1 MRRGEEGA
9 SERARESEWT
19 VTTSSLLP
27 STSAYVVRFVQF
39 HCIVLFPRLVL
50 PVYLRAHTH
59 TPHTHTRA
67 RERVFTRISYIV
79 RSPLFSG
86 PATASTTRICA
97 HTHIV
102 GAGVFC
108 GAAVATNVRRW
119 CVRIILIHARIFY
132 KSGMARKTTHV

>member
-1 MRRGEEGA
+1 MRR
-9 SERARESEWT
+9 ERARESEWT

-27 STSAYVVRFVQF
+27 STSAYVVRLVQF
-39 HCIVLFPRLVL
+39 HRIVLFPRLVL

-59 TPHTHTRA
+59 THTHMDTHT

-86 PATASTTRICA
+86 PATISTTRICA

-119 CVRIILIHARIFY
+119 CVRMILIHARILY